1 MTSVVFIKN
10 IKTNY
15 IPAVGIFAF
24 QMTIDV
30 IISKRR
36 KLTIGT
42 IGTFECSL
50 VAQWSPF
57 ILTYGLVA
65 CFPACLAVPPTGKHV
80 FTPLEKA
87 SKQVHFLL
95 KRQI

>member
-1 MTSVVFIKN
+1 MFAVLVIKIRTQKMTSVVFIKN

-15 IPAVGIFAF
+15 VPAVGIFAF
-24 QMTIDV
+24 QMSIDV
-30 IISKRR
+30 IVSKRR

-65 CFPACLAVPPTGKHV
+65 CFP
-80 FTPLEKA
+80 
-87 SKQVHFLL
+87 
-95 KRQI
+95 